1 MAATAKNEMLGLR
14 SRASDEIAKRL
25 RSICDRDYYSVIG
38 DFFEASAISVKN
50 AVDLNDREVYEKR
63 FADIAKSYG
72 EKGMKIF
79 EECLSLFTDE
89 IHAAIHGN
97 AMFRDFAGELYMAS
111 GTNSKGL
118 GQFFTPYHVSR
129 LMAECNL
136 EKDRFISELE
146 ENPDRVITFYEPT
159 CGAGGLMVA
168 AIDVMHAAGINYAH
182 NMFIDCGD
190 IDPRCVH
197 MTYLTLSL
205 LGVPAVVR
213 LGDALA
219 MDYHQAWFT
228 PAYIFAWPHFRN
240 RIGQGKYP
248 ASPTTPKVEEND
260 AEPRKTVSLDDVK
273 PVEEMLPKPHEIE
286 SVGIGEQLSL
296 FG

>member
-1 MAATAKNEMLGLR
+1 MATSEEKEMLGFR

-25 RSICDRDYYSVIG
+25 RSIHDRDYYSVLG

-50 AVDLNDREVYEKR
+50 AVDLNDRDFYENR

-72 EKGMKIF
+72 EKGMNIF
-79 EECLSLFTDE
+79 AECLSLFTDE
-89 IHAAIHGN
+89 IHKAIHGD

-129 LMAECNL
+129 LMAELNI
-136 EKDRFISELE
+136 EKDRFLDEIE

-190 IDPRCVH
+190 IDPRCFH
-197 MTYLTLSL
+197 MSYLTLSL
-205 LGVPAVVR
+205 LGAPAVVR
-213 LGDALA
+213 LGDALS
-219 MDYHQAWFT
+219 MKYHRAWFT
-228 PAYIFAWPHFRN
+228 PVYIFNWPHFRKELN
-240 RIGQGKYP
+240 GGKLDSY
-248 ASPTTPKVEEND
+248 PTTPTKHANHDND
-260 AEPRKTVSLDDVK
+260 VVMETKEDISAIT
-273 PVEEMLPKPHEIE
+273 
-286 SVGIGEQLSL
+286 
-296 FG
+296 

>member
-1 MAATAKNEMLGLR
+1 MATSEEKEMLGLR

-25 RSICDRDYYSVIG
+25 RSIHDRDYYSVLG

-72 EKGMKIF
+72 ERGMKIF
-79 EECLSLFTDE
+79 AECLSLFTDE

-118 GQFFTPYHVSR
+118 GQFFTPYHISH
-129 LMAECNL
+129 LMAKCSL
-136 EKDRFISELE
+136 EKDRFLGEIE

-190 IDPRCVH
+190 IDPRCFH
-197 MTYLTLSL
+197 MSYLTLSL
-205 LGVPAVVR
+205 LGAPAVVR

-219 MDYHQAWFT
+219 MKYHRAWFT
-228 PAYIFAWPHFRN
+228 PAYIFNWPHFRKELN
-240 RIGQGKYP
+240 GGKQDSY
-248 ASPTTPKVEEND
+248 PTTPTKHANPDNKVETETKEELSAITEPTMD
-260 AEPRKTVSLDDVK
+260 AN
-273 PVEEMLPKPHEIE
+273 
-286 SVGIGEQLSL
+286 GQYSL
-296 FG
+296 F

>member
-1 MAATAKNEMLGLR
+1 MATSAEKEILGVR

-25 RSICDRDYYSVIG
+25 RSIHDRDYYSVLG

-79 EECLSLFTDE
+79 AECLSLFTDE

-136 EKDRFISELE
+136 EKDRFIGEIE

-168 AIDVMHAAGINYAH
+168 AIDVMHSAGINYAH

-190 IDPRCVH
+190 IDPRCFH
-197 MTYLTLSL
+197 MSYLTLSL
-205 LGVPAVVR
+205 LGAPAVVHPGVHIQ
-213 LGDALA
+213 LAALPKGTERRKA
-219 MDYHQAWFT
+219 GLLPRHAYQA
-228 PAYIFAWPHFRN
+228 R
-240 RIGQGKYP
+240 
-248 ASPTTPKVEEND
+248 
-260 AEPRKTVSLDDVK
+260 EPR
-273 PVEEMLPKPHEIE
+273 
-286 SVGIGEQLSL
+286 
-296 FG
+296 

>member
-1 MAATAKNEMLGLR
+1 MSVTAEKEILGLR

-25 RSICDRDYYSVIG
+25 RSIHDRDYYSVLG

-50 AVDLNDREVYEKR
+50 AVDLNDRDVYEKR

-79 EECLSLFTDE
+79 AECLSLFTDE

-118 GQFFTPYHVSR
+118 GQFFTPYHISH
-129 LMAECNL
+129 LMAEVNL
-136 EKDRFISELE
+136 EKDRFLKEIE
-146 ENPDRVITFYEPT
+146 EYPDRVITLYEPT

-190 IDPRCVH
+190 IDPRCFH
-197 MTYLTLSL
+197 MSYLTLSL
-205 LGVPAVVR
+205 LGAPAVVR
-213 LGDALA
+213 LGDALS
-219 MDYHQAWFT
+219 MKYHLAWFT
-228 PAYIFAWPHFRN
+228 PAYIFNWPHFKKELN
-240 RIGQGKYP
+240 GGEVDSYPVTPTKHANHDNDVVTETKEDLSAITEPTMDANGQYC
-248 ASPTTPKVEEND
+248 
-260 AEPRKTVSLDDVK
+260 
-273 PVEEMLPKPHEIE
+273 
-286 SVGIGEQLSL
+286 L
-296 FG
+296 F

>member
-1 MAATAKNEMLGLR
+1 MATSDEKEMLGIR

-25 RSICDRDYYSVIG
+25 RSIHDRDYYSVLG

-50 AVDLNDREVYEKR
+50 AVDLNERDVYENR

-72 EKGMKIF
+72 ENGMKIF
-79 EECLSLFTDE
+79 AECLSLFTDE
-89 IHAAIHGN
+89 IHKAIHGD

-129 LMAECNL
+129 LMAECNID
-136 EKDRFISELE
+136 KDRFLDEIE

-190 IDPRCVH
+190 IDPRCFH
-197 MTYLTLSL
+197 MSYLTLSL
-205 LGVPAVVR
+205 LGAPAVVR
-213 LGDALA
+213 LGDAIS
-219 MDYHQAWFT
+219 MKYHRAWFT
-228 PAYIFAWPHFRN
+228 PAYIFNWPHFRKELN
-240 RIGQGKYP
+240 GGKLDSY
-248 ASPTTPKVEEND
+248 PTTPTKHANHDND
-260 AEPRKTVSLDDVK
+260 VVNETKEDISSITEPTMDANGQYR
-273 PVEEMLPKPHEIE
+273 
-286 SVGIGEQLSL
+286 L
-296 FG
+296 F

>member
-1 MAATAKNEMLGLR
+1 MSATAEKEILGLR

-25 RSICDRDYYSVIG
+25 RSIRDRDYYSVLG

-50 AVDLNDREVYEKR
+50 AVDLNDRDVYEKR

-72 EKGMKIF
+72 ENGMKIF
-79 EECLSLFTDE
+79 AECLSLFTDE

-129 LMAECNL
+129 MMAECNL
-136 EKDRFISELE
+136 EKDRFLDEIEK
-146 ENPDRVITFYEPT
+146 NPDRVITFYEPT

-190 IDPRCVH
+190 IDPRCFH
-197 MTYLTLSL
+197 MSYLTLSL
-205 LGVPAVVR
+205 LGAPAVVR
-213 LGDALA
+213 LGDALTIK
-219 MDYHQAWFT
+219 YHRAWFT
-228 PAYIFAWPHFRN
+228 PAYIFNWPHFKKELNGGRTDS
-240 RIGQGKYP
+240 Y
-248 ASPTTPKVEEND
+248 PTTPTKHANHDNKVEKETKKDLSAITEPTMD
-260 AEPRKTVSLDDVK
+260 AN
-273 PVEEMLPKPHEIE
+273 
-286 SVGIGEQLSL
+286 GQYSL
-296 FG
+296 F

>member
-1 MAATAKNEMLGLR
+1 MAATAEKEILGVR

-25 RSICDRDYYSVIG
+25 RSIHDRDYYSVLG

-50 AVDLNDREVYEKR
+50 AVDLNDRDVYEKR

-79 EECLSLFTDE
+79 AECLSLFAGE
-89 IHAAIHGN
+89 INDAIHGH

-118 GQFFTPYHVSR
+118 GQFFTPYHISH

-136 EKDRFISELE
+136 EKDRFLKEIE

-168 AIDVMHAAGINYAH
+168 AIDVMHSAGINYAH

-190 IDPRCVH
+190 IDPRCFH
-197 MTYLTLSL
+197 MSYLTLSL
-205 LGVPAVVR
+205 LGAPAVVR

-219 MDYHQAWFT
+219 MKYHRAWFT
-228 PAYIFAWPHFRN
+228 PAYIFNWPHFKKELN
-240 RIGQGKYP
+240 GGKVDSYP
-248 ASPTTPKVEEND
+248 VTPTKHANHDNKVETETKEELSAITEPAMD
-260 AEPRKTVSLDDVK
+260 AN
-273 PVEEMLPKPHEIE
+273 
-286 SVGIGEQLSL
+286 GQYSL
-296 FG
+296 F

>member
-1 MAATAKNEMLGLR
+1 MERSTKEMHGLP
-14 SRASDEIAKRL
+14 SRVSDEIAKRL
-25 RSICDRDYYSVIG
+25 RSIHDRDYYSVLA
-38 DFFEASAISVKN
+38 DFFESSAIAVKN

-72 EKGMKIF
+72 ENGMKIF
-79 EECLSLFTDE
+79 AECLSLFTDE

-136 EKDRFISELE
+136 EKDRFLQEIE

-168 AIDVMHAAGINYAH
+168 AIDVMHSAGINYAH

-190 IDPRCVH
+190 IDPRCFH
-197 MTYLTLSL
+197 MSYLTLSL
-205 LGVPAVVR
+205 LGAPAVVR

-219 MDYHQAWFT
+219 MKYHRVWFT
-228 PAYIFAWPHFRN
+228 PAYIFNWPHFKRELA
-240 RIGQGKYP
+240 GGKQDSY
-248 ASPTTPKVEEND
+248 PTTPTTHTIHDNNKDELES
-260 AEPRKTVSLDDVK
+260 AESSAPLIS
-273 PVEEMLPKPHEIE
+273 HEPI
-286 SVGIGEQLSL
+286 VNANGQYSL
-296 FG
+296 F

>member
-1 MAATAKNEMLGLR
+1 MAITEEKEMLGLR

-25 RSICDRDYYSVIG
+25 RSIHDRDYYSVLG

-79 EECLSLFTDE
+79 AECLSLFTDE

-118 GQFFTPYHVSR
+118 GQFFTPYHVSH
-129 LMAECNL
+129 LMAQINL
-136 EKDRFISELE
+136 EKDRFLKEIE

-168 AIDVMHAAGINYAH
+168 AIDVMHSAGINYAH

-190 IDPRCVH
+190 IDPRCFH
-197 MTYLTLSL
+197 MSYLTLSL
-205 LGVPAVVR
+205 LGAPAVVR

-219 MDYHQAWFT
+219 MKYHRAWFT
-228 PAYIFAWPHFRN
+228 PAYIFNWPHFRN
-240 RIGQGKYP
+240 ELNGGKVDSYPVTPTKHANHDNNVDTKMENERTETITIGK
-248 ASPTTPKVEEND
+248 
-260 AEPRKTVSLDDVK
+260 
-273 PVEEMLPKPHEIE
+273 
-286 SVGIGEQLSL
+286 QLSL
-296 FG
+296 F

>member
-1 MAATAKNEMLGLR
+1 MATSQEKEILGLR

-25 RSICDRDYYSVIG
+25 RSIHDRDYYSVLG

-50 AVDLNDREVYEKR
+50 AVDLNDRDVYEKR

-79 EECLSLFTDE
+79 AECLSLFTDE

-129 LMAECNL
+129 MMAECNL
-136 EKDRFISELE
+136 EKDRFISEIE

-168 AIDVMHAAGINYAH
+168 AIDVMHSAGINYSH

-190 IDPRCVH
+190 IDPRCFH
-197 MTYLTLSL
+197 MSYLTLSL
-205 LGVPAVVR
+205 LGAPAVVR

-219 MDYHQAWFT
+219 MKYHRAWFT
-228 PAYIFAWPHFRN
+228 PAYIFNWPHFRKELN
-240 RIGQGKYP
+240 GGKQDSY
-248 ASPTTPKVEEND
+248 PTTPTKHANPDNKVETETKEELSAITEPTMD
-260 AEPRKTVSLDDVK
+260 AN
-273 PVEEMLPKPHEIE
+273 
-286 SVGIGEQLSL
+286 GQYSL
-296 FG
+296 F

>member
-1 MAATAKNEMLGLR
+1 MATSAEKEILGVR

-25 RSICDRDYYSVIG
+25 RSIHDRDYYSVLG

-79 EECLSLFTDE
+79 AECLSLFTDE

-136 EKDRFISELE
+136 EKDRFIGEIE

-168 AIDVMHAAGINYAH
+168 AIDVMHSAGINYAH

-190 IDPRCVH
+190 IDPRCFH
-197 MTYLTLSL
+197 MSYLTLSL
-205 LGVPAVVR
+205 LGAPAVVR
-213 LGDALA
+213 LGDALS
-219 MDYHQAWFT
+219 MKYHRAWFT
-228 PAYIFAWPHFRN
+228 PAYIFNWPHFRKELN
-240 RIGQGKYP
+240 GGKLDSYP
-248 ASPTTPKVEEND
+248 VTPTKHASPDNKVE
-260 AEPRKTVSLDDVK
+260 T
-273 PVEEMLPKPHEIE
+273 EIE
-286 SVGIGEQLSL
+286 NERTETITIGEQLSL
-296 FG
+296 F

>member
-1 MAATAKNEMLGLR
+1 MAATSEKEILGVR

-25 RSICDRDYYSVIG
+25 RSIHDRDYYSVLA

-79 EECLSLFTDE
+79 AECLSLFTDE

-118 GQFFTPYHVSR
+118 GQFFTPYHISH
-129 LMAECNL
+129 LMAEVNL
-136 EKDRFISELE
+136 EKDRFLKEIE
-146 ENPDRVITFYEPT
+146 EYPDRVITFYEPT

-168 AIDVMHAAGINYAH
+168 AIDVMHKAGINYAH

-190 IDPRCVH
+190 IDPRCFH
-197 MTYLTLSL
+197 MSYLTLSL
-205 LGVPAVVR
+205 LGAPAVVR
-213 LGDALA
+213 LGDALS
-219 MDYHQAWFT
+219 MKHYRTWYT
-228 PAYIFAWPHFRN
+228 PAFIINWTHFSNEAHSNDRN
-240 RIGQGKYP
+240 FQNHGARRETCLQ
-248 ASPTTPKVEEND
+248 D
-260 AEPRKTVSLDDVK
+260 
-273 PVEEMLPKPHEIE
+273 
-286 SVGIGEQLSL
+286 
-296 FG
+296 

>member
-1 MAATAKNEMLGLR
+1 MAASEEKELLGLR
-14 SRASDEIAKRL
+14 SRASDEIAKKL
-25 RSICDRDYYSVIG
+25 RSIRDRDYYSVLG

-79 EECLSLFTDE
+79 AECLSLFTDE
-89 IHAAIHGN
+89 IHAAIHGS

-129 LMAECNL
+129 MMAECNL
-136 EKDRFISELE
+136 EKDRFISEIE

-190 IDPRCVH
+190 IDPRCFH
-197 MTYLTLSL
+197 MSYLTLSL
-205 LGVPAVVR
+205 LGAPAVVR
-213 LGDALA
+213 LGDALS
-219 MDYHQAWFT
+219 MKYHRAWFT
-228 PAYIFAWPHFRN
+228 PAYIFNWPHFRKELN
-240 RIGQGKYP
+240 GGKQDSY
-248 ASPTTPKVEEND
+248 PTTPTKHANPDNKVETETKEELSAITEPAMDEN
-260 AEPRKTVSLDDVK
+260 
-273 PVEEMLPKPHEIE
+273 
-286 SVGIGEQLSL
+286 GQYSL
-296 FG
+296 F

>member
-1 MAATAKNEMLGLR
+1 MSVTAEKEILGLR
-14 SRASDEIAKRL
+14 SMASDEIAKRL
-25 RSICDRDYYSVIG
+25 RSIHDRDYYSVLG

-79 EECLSLFTDE
+79 AECLSLFTDE

-136 EKDRFISELE
+136 EKDRFLGEIE

-168 AIDVMHAAGINYAH
+168 AIDVMHSAGINYAH

-190 IDPRCVH
+190 IDPRCFH
-197 MTYLTLSL
+197 MSYLTLSL
-205 LGVPAVVR
+205 LGAPAVVR
-213 LGDALA
+213 LGDALS
-219 MDYHQAWFT
+219 MKYHRAWFT
-228 PAYIFAWPHFRN
+228 PAYIFNWPHFKKELN
-240 RIGQGKYP
+240 GGKLDSYP
-248 ASPTTPKVEEND
+248 VTPTKHASHDNKVETETKEVLSAITEPAMD
-260 AEPRKTVSLDDVK
+260 AN
-273 PVEEMLPKPHEIE
+273 
-286 SVGIGEQLSL
+286 GQYSL
-296 FG
+296 F

>member
-1 MAATAKNEMLGLR
+1 MATSEEKEILGVR

-25 RSICDRDYYSVIG
+25 RSIHDRDYYSVLG

-79 EECLSLFTDE
+79 AECLSLFTDE
-89 IHAAIHGN
+89 IHEAIHGN

-118 GQFFTPYHVSR
+118 GQFFTPYHVSH
-129 LMAECNL
+129 LMAEVNL
-136 EKDRFISELE
+136 EKDRFLKEIE
-146 ENPDRVITFYEPT
+146 EYPDRVITFYEPT

-168 AIDVMHAAGINYAH
+168 AIDVMHSAGINYAH

-190 IDPRCVH
+190 IDPRCFH
-197 MTYLTLSL
+197 MSYLTLSL
-205 LGVPAVVR
+205 LGAPAVVR

-219 MDYHQAWFT
+219 MKYHRAWFT
-228 PAYIFAWPHFRN
+228 PAYIFNWPHFLTELN
-240 RIGQGKYP
+240 GGKQDSY
-248 ASPTTPKVEEND
+248 PTTPTKHASPDNKVETETKEELSAITEPAMDEN
-260 AEPRKTVSLDDVK
+260 
-273 PVEEMLPKPHEIE
+273 
-286 SVGIGEQLSL
+286 GQYSL
-296 FG
+296 F

>member
-1 MAATAKNEMLGLR
+1 MATSEEKEILGVR

-25 RSICDRDYYSVIG
+25 RSIHDRDYYSVLG

-72 EKGMKIF
+72 ENGMKIF
-79 EECLSLFTDE
+79 AECLSLFTDE

-129 LMAECNL
+129 MMAECNL
-136 EKDRFISELE
+136 EKDRLISEIE

-168 AIDVMHAAGINYAH
+168 AIDVMHSAGINYSH
-182 NMFIDCGD
+182 NMFINCGD
-190 IDPRCVH
+190 IDPRCFH
-197 MTYLTLSL
+197 MSYLTLSL
-205 LGVPAVVR
+205 LGAPAVVR

-219 MDYHQAWFT
+219 MKYHRAWFT
-228 PAYIFAWPHFRN
+228 PAYIFNWPHFKKELNGGRTD
-240 RIGQGKYP
+240 YY
-248 ASPTTPKVEEND
+248 PTTPTKHASLDNKVETETKEELSAITEPTMD
-260 AEPRKTVSLDDVK
+260 AN
-273 PVEEMLPKPHEIE
+273 
-286 SVGIGEQLSL
+286 GQYSL
-296 FG
+296 F

>member
-1 MAATAKNEMLGLR
+1 MNTEEKEILGLR

-25 RSICDRDYYSVIG
+25 RSIHDRDYYSVLG

-79 EECLSLFTDE
+79 AECLSLFTDE
-89 IHAAIHGN
+89 IHAAIHGS

-129 LMAECNL
+129 MMAECNL
-136 EKDRFISELE
+136 EKDRFISEIE

-190 IDPRCVH
+190 IDPRCFH
-197 MTYLTLSL
+197 MSYLTLSL
-205 LGVPAVVR
+205 LGAPAVVR
-213 LGDALA
+213 LGDALS
-219 MDYHQAWFT
+219 MKYHRAWFT
-228 PAYIFAWPHFRN
+228 PAYIFNWPHFRKELN
-240 RIGQGKYP
+240 GGKQDSY
-248 ASPTTPKVEEND
+248 PTTPTKHANPDNKVETETKEELSAITEPAMDEN
-260 AEPRKTVSLDDVK
+260 
-273 PVEEMLPKPHEIE
+273 
-286 SVGIGEQLSL
+286 GQYSL
-296 FG
+296 F

>member
-1 MAATAKNEMLGLR
+1 MTTSEEKEILGLR
-14 SRASDEIAKRL
+14 SIASDEIAKKL
-25 RSICDRDYYSVIG
+25 QSIHDRDYYSVLG

-72 EKGMKIF
+72 ENGMKIF
-79 EECLSLFTDE
+79 AECLSLFTDE

-118 GQFFTPYHVSR
+118 GQFFTPYHISH

-136 EKDRFISELE
+136 EKDRFLDEIEK
-146 ENPDRVITFYEPT
+146 NPDRVITFYEPT

-168 AIDVMHAAGINYAH
+168 AIDVMHSAGINYAH

-190 IDPRCVH
+190 IDPRCFH
-197 MTYLTLSL
+197 MSYLTLSL
-205 LGVPAVVR
+205 LGAPAVVR
-213 LGDALA
+213 LGDALS
-219 MDYHQAWFT
+219 MKYHRAWFT
-228 PAYIFAWPHFRN
+228 PAYIFNWPHFQKELN
-240 RIGQGKYP
+240 GGKQDSY
-248 ASPTTPKVEEND
+248 PTTPTKHADTDNKVEKETKENLSAITEPTMD
-260 AEPRKTVSLDDVK
+260 AN
-273 PVEEMLPKPHEIE
+273 
-286 SVGIGEQLSL
+286 GQYSL
-296 FG
+296 F

>member
-1 MAATAKNEMLGLR
+1 MATSEEKEILGVR

-25 RSICDRDYYSVIG
+25 RSIHDRDYYSVLG

-72 EKGMKIF
+72 ENGMKIF
-79 EECLSLFTDE
+79 AECLSLFTDE

-118 GQFFTPYHVSR
+118 GQFFTPYHISH

-136 EKDRFISELE
+136 EKDRFLDEIEK
-146 ENPDRVITFYEPT
+146 NPDRVITFYEPT

-168 AIDVMHAAGINYAH
+168 AIDVMHSAGINYAH

-190 IDPRCVH
+190 IDPRCFH
-197 MTYLTLSL
+197 MSYLTLSL
-205 LGVPAVVR
+205 LGAPAVVR
-213 LGDALA
+213 LGDALS
-219 MDYHQAWFT
+219 MKYHRAWFT
-228 PAYIFAWPHFRN
+228 PAYIFNWPHFKKELN
-240 RIGQGKYP
+240 GGKQDSY
-248 ASPTTPKVEEND
+248 PTTPTKHADTDNKVEKETKENLSAITEPTMD
-260 AEPRKTVSLDDVK
+260 AN
-273 PVEEMLPKPHEIE
+273 
-286 SVGIGEQLSL
+286 GQYSL
-296 FG
+296 F

>member
-1 MAATAKNEMLGLR
+1 MATSEEKEMLGLR

-25 RSICDRDYYSVIG
+25 RSIHDRDYYSVLG

-50 AVDLNDREVYEKR
+50 AVDLNDRDVYENR

-72 EKGMKIF
+72 ENGMKIF
-79 EECLSLFTDE
+79 AECLSLFTDE
-89 IHAAIHGN
+89 IHKAIHGDT
-97 AMFRDFAGELYMAS
+97 MFRDFAGELYMAS

-129 LMAECNL
+129 LMAECNI
-136 EKDRFISELE
+136 EKDRFLDEIE

-190 IDPRCVH
+190 IDPRCFH
-197 MTYLTLSL
+197 MSYLTLSL
-205 LGVPAVVR
+205 LGAPAVVR
-213 LGDALA
+213 LGDAIS
-219 MDYHQAWFT
+219 MKYHRAWFT
-228 PAYIFAWPHFRN
+228 PAYIFNCTHFRKELN
-240 RIGQGKYP
+240 GGKLDSY
-248 ASPTTPKVEEND
+248 PTTPTKHANHDND
-260 AEPRKTVSLDDVK
+260 VVKETKEDIPAITEPTMDANGQYR
-273 PVEEMLPKPHEIE
+273 
-286 SVGIGEQLSL
+286 L
-296 FG
+296 F